1 MGCGAGGVG
10 DEVIAAPYTYRA
22 EIVEVYDGDTV
33 TARVDLGFR
42 VSVMV
47 RVRLSRIN
55 APEVRGAERERG
67 LRSRDWLRE
76 RLIGEKV
83 ILRTEKDKQEKFGRW
98 LGEIWDDEG
107 ECINDTL
114 VLLGLANYAEY

>member
-1 MGCGAGGVG
+1 VG

-42 VSVMV
+42 VSVMA

-55 APEVRGAERERG
+55 APEVRGVERERG

-76 RLIGEKV
+76 RLIGGKV